1 MAEAGGCQVQDMSGL
16 YGMQRQPKRVPETLL
31 ETDERRLRRTQFG
44 GGGSLHMLQP
54 GAPSLAPFRQT
65 QDAAIGMVLGR
76 KKPFIMS
83 RDRGHKRTMMV
94 ERESLEM
101 QVRG

>member
-1 MAEAGGCQVQDMSGL
+1 MSGL

-31 ETDERRLRRTQFG
+31 ETDERRLRRTRLG
-44 GGGSLHMLQP
+44 GGGPFICSSLGLCPWHPSDKHRMQP
-54 GAPSLAPFRQT
+54 LGRVP
-65 QDAAIGMVLGR
+65 GR

-94 ERESLEM
+94 KRESLEM